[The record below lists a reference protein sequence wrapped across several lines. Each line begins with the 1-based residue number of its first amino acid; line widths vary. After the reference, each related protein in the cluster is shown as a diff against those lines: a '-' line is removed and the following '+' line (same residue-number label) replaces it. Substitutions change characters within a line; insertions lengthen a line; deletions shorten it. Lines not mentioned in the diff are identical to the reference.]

1 MVPVEEQLYLELI
14 EKIKTY
20 HPSSDFSMV
29 EKAYKLAVDAHKDQ
43 KRKSGEPYI
52 IHPLKVAYI
61 LAELELDMES
71 IVAGILHDVIEDT
84 EYSYEDI
91 SNMFS
96 EEIAALVDGVTKLGK
111 LSYTTKEEVQA
122 ENYRKMF
129 LAMAKDIRV
138 ILIKLADRLHNMRT
152 LNYMKPEKQKEKAQE
167 TLDIYAPLAH
177 RLGISKIRS
186 EMEDLCFKYL
196 DPDAFFD
203 LATKIE
209 RKKEERDEFVQDI
222 VKELQ
227 QKIDYQFKDENLLF
241 TALTHSSYANEHKL
255 HKIHHNERLEFLGDA
270 VLEVVSSDFLFKNF
284 PDMAEGQMSKKRAS
298 LVCEPTLAYC
308 ARQIGLGKYL
318 MLGKG
323 EDMGGGRNR
332 DSILSD
338 ALEAVIGSIYLDGGI
353 EQAGSFIM
361 THVLND
367 IEHKAMFQ
375 DSKTILQEL
384 LQKDHKDPITYE
396 VVDMTGPEHNRLF
409 VIQVKLGDRVIGKGS
424 GRTKQAAGQEA
435 AYHAILAL
443 KNKQE
448 H

>member
-1 MVPVEEQLYLELI
+1 
-14 EKIKTY
+14 
-20 HPSSDFSMV
+20 
-29 EKAYKLAVDAHKDQ
+29 
-43 KRKSGEPYI
+43 
-52 IHPLKVAYI
+52 
-61 LAELELDMES
+61 
-71 IVAGILHDVIEDT
+71 
-84 EYSYEDI
+84 
-91 SNMFS
+91 
-96 EEIAALVDGVTKLGK
+96 
-111 LSYTTKEEVQA
+111 
-122 ENYRKMF
+122 
-129 LAMAKDIRV
+129 MAN
-138 ILIKLADRLHNMRT
+138 HT
-152 LNYMKPEKQKEKAQE
+152 L
-167 TLDIYAPLAH
+167 L
-177 RLGISKIRS
+177 
-186 EMEDLCFKYL
+186 
-196 DPDAFFD
+196 
-203 LATKIE
+203 
-209 RKKEERDEFVQDI
+209 
-222 VKELQ
+222 KELQ

-396 VVDMTGPEHNRLF
+396 VVTGPEHNRMF
-409 VIQVKLGDRVIGKGS
+409 VMQVKLGDRVIGKGS